1 MFKKDGEIAKMEM
14 RLFGC
19 GMDSSLMIMMS
30 RTMVMLLMMTVVMV
44 LMMMMMMRLSACGL
58 GSWCIGSETIAC
70 NVVIPLIWELPCL
83 AHQPSCIQKADPDF
97 QFQILTKKIH

>member
-30 RTMVMLLMMTVVMV
+30 RTMVVLLMMTVVMV